1 MAALD
6 NFKQHFSGIEDP
18 RVSNH
23 NKRHELTDILI
34 LTILAVICGA
44 DGWVGVESFGRAK
57 LAWLNTFLV
66 LPNGIPSHDVIGNVF
81 SRISSEQLRNCFL
94 SWIKSLATNTSGEL
108 IALDGKTLK
117 HSYDTGQNHSA
128 IHMVSAWAVK
138 NQLVLGQVKTA
149 EKSNEI
155 TAIPELL
162 KILDIKNSIVTIDA
176 MGCQKN
182 IAQTIIQGE
191 ADYVLALKGNH
202 GKLHKAVELYF
213 KDRCNNDFKD
223 VEHEYLETMD
233 KNKGRIEIRRY
244 WITEKID
251 SLPGKE
257 HWENFSTIGMVESER
272 HIKGK
277 VSIEKRYYISSLKSD
292 VKKFSYAARGHWGI
306 ENNLHWILDV
316 SFDEDQCRIRK
327 DNAPE
332 NLAVLRHIAVNL
344 LGGEK
349 SVKLGIRNKRLRAGW
364 DESYLIKIL
373 QSGQL

>member
-1 MAALD
+1 M
-6 NFKQHFSGIEDP
+6 G
-18 RVSNH
+18 
-23 NKRHELTDILI
+23 
-34 LTILAVICGA
+34 
-44 DGWVGVESFGRAK
+44 
-57 LAWLNTFLV
+57 
-66 LPNGIPSHDVIGNVF
+66 SHDVIGNVF
-81 SRISSEQLRNCFL
+81 SRINSEQLRHCFL
-94 SWIKSLATNTSGEL
+94 SWIKSLELNTSGEL
-108 IALDGKTLK
+108 IAIDGKTLR
-117 HSYDTGQNHSA
+117 HSYDTKQGLRA

-138 NQLVLGQVKTA
+138 NRLVLGQIKTA

-162 KILDIKNSIVTIDA
+162 KILDIKNSTVTIDA

-182 IAQTIIQGE
+182 IAQDIIQGDG
-191 ADYVLALKGNH
+191 DYVLALKGNH
-202 GKLHKAVELYF
+202 EKLHKDVALFFEEAC
-213 KDRCNNDFKD
+213 KNNFTE
-223 VEHEYLETMD
+223 VAHEYMETKD
-233 KNKGRIEIRRY
+233 EDKGRIEIRRY
-244 WITEKID
+244 WVTEKVD
-251 SLPGKE
+251 SLSGKQD
-257 HWENFSTIGMVESER
+257 WENLTTIGMVESER

-306 ENNLHWILDV
+306 ENNLHWTLDV
-316 SFDEDQCRIRK
+316 SFNEDQCRIRK

-364 DESYLIKIL
+364 DENYLIKIL

>member
-1 MAALD
+1 MALLD
-6 NFKQHFSGIEDP
+6 NFKQHFSAIEDP

-44 DGWVGVESFGRAK
+44 DGWVGVESFGRGK
-57 LAWLNTFLV
+57 LAWLKTFLV

-81 SRISSEQLRNCFL
+81 SRINSEQLRHCFL
-94 SWIKSLATNTSGEL
+94 SWIKSLELNTSGEL
-108 IALDGKTLK
+108 IAIDGKTLR
-117 HSYDTGQNHSA
+117 HSYDTKQGLRA

-138 NQLVLGQVKTA
+138 NRLVLGQIKTA

-162 KILDIKNSIVTIDA
+162 KILDIKNSTVTIDA

-182 IAQTIIQGE
+182 IAQDIIQGDG
-191 ADYVLALKGNH
+191 DYVLALKGNH
-202 GKLHKAVELYF
+202 EKLHKDVALFFEEAC
-213 KDRCNNDFKD
+213 KNNFTE
-223 VEHEYLETMD
+223 VAHEYMETKD
-233 KNKGRIEIRRY
+233 EDKGRIEIRRY
-244 WITEKID
+244 WVTEKVD
-251 SLPGKE
+251 SLSGKQD
-257 HWENFSTIGMVESER
+257 WENLTTIGMVESER

-306 ENNLHWILDV
+306 ENNLHWTLDV
-316 SFDEDQCRIRK
+316 SFNEDQCRIRK

-364 DESYLIKIL
+364 AENYLIKIL